1 MATEK
6 TATKAAENKEANA
19 ETAEKAAA
27 KKTTKTWHITQRKD
41 DKLWQVKAEGNE
53 KATRTFTT
61 KKEAEEF
68 VKTLV
73 ANNKGSKVVSH
84 KKNGAFQK
92 K

>member
-6 TATKAAENKEANA
+6 TATKAAENKEAKA
-19 ETAEKAAA
+19 ETEKAAT
-27 KKTTKTWHITQRKD
+27 KKVTKTWHITQRKD

-73 ANNKGSKVVSH
+73 ANNKGSKVGSH